1 MRRAIITSAATVSG
15 LVILLSLKP
24 HAETTA
30 ASTAPI
36 SSGTAPTGG
45 TASGGTASGGTS
57 SGTSTSGSSGS
68 SKTGSSKT
76 GSSTSGGSGSSST
89 TARTVTGSA
98 VQTRYGPVQVQITV
112 RSGKIT
118 NVSVLQYPTG
128 DPHDQQINSYA
139 LPILNQEAISAQS
152 AHIDA
157 VSGATFTSGGYT
169 SSLQS
174 AIDKAGL

>member
-1 MRRAIITSAATVSG
+1 MRRAIITAAATVSG

-24 HAETTA
+24 HSEATA

-36 SSGTAPTGG
+36 SSGTASTGG
-45 TASGGTASGGTS
+45 TASGGTSNSTSG
-57 SGTSTSGSSGS
+57 GTSTSGSTGS
-68 SKTGSSKT
+68 SKTGSSTT
-76 GSSTSGGSGSSST
+76 GSSTSGGSGSSSA

-112 RSGKIT
+112 RGGKIT
-118 NVSVLQYPTG
+118 NVSVLQYPNG

-152 AHIDA
+152 AQIDA

-169 SSLQS
+169 TSLQS